1 MNPLHGIDTTTWV
14 VLAVMLALVV
24 ICAGLGA
31 CLAAKYMRYEASLVQ
46 VCPGCQQAVTRFL
59 LVHSLIIIFVTS
71 VQGGAL
77 VAMASAIAYTD
88 ATASSNKSAV
98 PVAVP
103 VLLIVSTAGLVVQY
117 KWTAKVRVPNSQ

>member
-1 MNPLHGIDTTTWV
+1 MTH
-14 VLAVMLALVV
+14 
-24 ICAGLGA
+24 
-31 CLAAKYMRYEASLVQ
+31 
-46 VCPGCQQAVTRFL
+46 FL

-117 KWTAKVRVPNSQ
+117 KWTAKVRAPNPQ